1 MIHTPG
7 VSVFA
12 SPSRLGALSVLA
24 FSAPALAGDSE
35 QKQVSKPVA
44 PPYRLSYETAVT
56 PKGIELK
63 IFAQNQ
69 TDAVLLVDDDP
80 FVEAAWVQLQN
91 GDQQRLNAGFDA
103 DMMSRSGPRRRWMA
117 VKPGERLLVG
127 TRTLV
132 PGSEEQQ
139 WDVDPKPQGPVPA
152 QGDLSLKVNV
162 VMKDRTDTVE
172 SVVHLGQP
180 TS

>member
-1 MIHTPG
+1 MTAH
-7 VSVFA
+7 A
-12 SPSRLGALSVLA
+12 SRLGALSVLA
-24 FSAPALAGDSE
+24 FSGSAYAGDLQ
-35 QKQVSKPVA
+35 QKIAEVTGPPTTGAV
-44 PPYRLSYETAVT
+44 PYRLTYETEIT

-63 IFAQNQ
+63 IYAQNQ
-69 TDAVLLVDDDP
+69 SDAVVLIDDDP

-127 TRTLV
+127 ERRLV
-132 PGSEEQQ
+132 PGTEETQ
-139 WDVDPKPQGPVPA
+139 WDIDPKPTGPVPT
-152 QGDLSLKVNV
+152 QGDLTIKVNV
-162 VMKDRTDTVE
+162 VMKDRVDTVDATLR
-172 SVVHLGQP
+172 LGQP

>member
-1 MIHTPG
+1 M
-7 VSVFA
+7 SA
-12 SPSRLGALSVLA
+12 SHSRLGALSVLA
-24 FSAPALAGDSE
+24 FSGPAFAGELA
-35 QKQVSKPVA
+35 QKVGEKPVA
-44 PPYRLSYETAVT
+44 TPYRLSYETEIT
-56 PKGIELK
+56 PQGIELK

-69 TDAVLLVDDDP
+69 TDAVLLVDDNP
-80 FVEAAWVQLQN
+80 FVEAVWVQLQN

-127 TRTLV
+127 TSTLV
-132 PGSEEQQ
+132 PGSEEQR
-139 WDVDPKPQGPVPA
+139 WEVDPKPQGPVPTA
-152 QGDLSLKVNV
+152 GELSLKVNV
-162 VMKDRTDTVE
+162 VMKDRTDTVQ